1 MREFDFEGITIDG
14 LDEAMEANLDV
25 DELESANTTVIDFII
40 DGSGSMRN
48 VELSMRDCLEH
59 YKNAISNSKQADEMV
74 VSKTIFNSDID
85 NGGYI
90 KPEDFDP
97 SYYAS
102 GMTKLYDAIIGR
114 CQMLVNYM
122 DQINDGG
129 GTPRGV
135 MVILSDGWDNDSRR
149 FSASDVRQAIA
160 EMKKR
165 EITVAFIAF
174 GDDAKGIANDLGID
188 PKNVLEVSNDESSLR
203 HVIELVSKS
212 AISAS
217 KRASAGLG
225 VSDAGFFDV

>member
-1 MREFDFEGITIDG
+1 MREFDFDGITIDG

-40 DGSGSMRN
+40 DGSGSMSD

-74 VSKTIFNSDID
+74 VSKTVFNSYVD
-85 NGGYI
+85 NGGYV

-97 SYYAS
+97 SYYTS
-102 GMTKLYDAIIGR
+102 GRTKLYDAIIGR
-114 CQMLVNYM
+114 HQMLVDYM
-122 DQINDGG
+122 NQINDAG

-135 MVILSDGWDNDSRR
+135 LVILSDGWDNYSN
-149 FSASDVRQAIA
+149 FSVSDARQAIA
-160 EMKKR
+160 DLKKR
-165 EITVAFIAF
+165 EITVAFITF
-174 GDDAKGIANDLGID
+174 GDGAKGIANDLGID

-203 HVIELVSKS
+203 QVIELVSKS

-225 VSDAGFFDV
+225 VSDAGFFEI